1 MASRVTCARDDDDGD
16 DDVHF
21 ILDQHVEFVVDSANS
36 QKQHVGRQVVPL
48 WKGILIPS
56 QLVFVLTH

>member
-48 WKGILIPS
+48 
-56 QLVFVLTH
+56 